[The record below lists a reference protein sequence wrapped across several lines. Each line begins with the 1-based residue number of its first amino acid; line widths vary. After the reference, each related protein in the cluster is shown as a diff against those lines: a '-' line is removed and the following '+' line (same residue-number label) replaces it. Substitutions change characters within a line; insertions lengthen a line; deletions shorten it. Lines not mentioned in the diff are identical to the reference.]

1 MQISINIIQIAVMVV
16 ISVALFY
23 IMLRLINSRLGSS
36 LGLPKL
42 RDLLTMKFHDHIA
55 FKIIIFLPAMILTF
69 LTFDIVDNSIVL
81 EIIAG
86 VLIGLTAAFTYDKT
100 KENHEK

>member
-1 MQISINIIQIAVMVV
+1 
-16 ISVALFY
+16 
-23 IMLRLINSRLGSS
+23 
-36 LGLPKL
+36 
-42 RDLLTMKFHDHIA
+42 
-55 FKIIIFLPAMILTF
+55 LTF